1 MHAATQAHQTST
13 EAADT
18 AARVAL
24 AAAHAGMGPAQQA
37 QEDARA
43 ARLRHTI
50 LDDMSGALGE
60 SRRSGSFLPEG
71 TPLGAPDSSE
81 NSFSRS
87 ASTPGYDPI
96 IAPRYVVQLRHISL
110 NKHSGVGRQLAFQS
124 LHPGEQPHESQPKR
138 FLLGFLLSLGANHI
152 SPACQTMRHDI

>member
-1 MHAATQAHQTST
+1 MVFQLQKCCARIMQAQQTST

-50 LDDMSGALGE
+50 MDDMSGALGE
-60 SRRSGSFLPEG
+60 SRRSGSFLPES
-71 TPLGAPDSSE
+71 TPLGGPAESSE
-81 NSFSRS
+81 NSFSRYGL
-87 ASTPGYDPI
+87 ALDL
-96 IAPRYVVQLRHISL
+96 AHIKL
-110 NKHSGVGRQLAFQS
+110 
-124 LHPGEQPHESQPKR
+124 ES
-138 FLLGFLLSLGANHI
+138 
-152 SPACQTMRHDI
+152 

>member
-1 MHAATQAHQTST
+1 MLQAQQTST

-60 SRRSGSFLPEG
+60 SRRSGSFLPES
-71 TPLGAPDSSE
+71 TPLGAPPESSE
-81 NSFSRS
+81 DSFSRC
-87 ASTPGYDPI
+87 G
-96 IAPRYVVQLRHISL
+96 
-110 NKHSGVGRQLAFQS
+110 
-124 LHPGEQPHESQPKR
+124 
-138 FLLGFLLSLGANHI
+138 LSLDLAHMELRA
-152 SPACQTMRHDI
+152 PDL